1 MQPDGTEED
10 RVAAA
15 VRRHARTRTWAEAE
29 TFFAAV
35 MADPA
40 VQRLDKEIRA
50 EETRLGLQ
58 LRPRYQPLQEQHL
71 QAEREG
77 DLDVL
82 LRRCSGK
89 HGRWGRICVLAT
101 GHEPAEPHRGVNRED
116 EPIAWVGT
124 APDDD

>member
-1 MQPDGTEED
+1 
-10 RVAAA
+10 
-15 VRRHARTRTWAEAE
+15 
-29 TFFAAV
+29 

-58 LRPRYQPLQEQHL
+58 LRPRLQLLQEQYL

-82 LRRCSGK
+82 YRRCPGK

-101 GHEPAEPHRGVNRED
+101 GHGATEPHWGVTRED